1 MRCSGSAEDAL
12 ERTGADDDSGA
23 IRNLAYRCSM
33 ASSDIGLLAATFFGI
48 AIPVLLA
55 LLLPH
60 EHLDSAVLLAIPCG
74 LAAAISSA
82 VLAARDRR
90 RTGKDVNGGVIVA
103 YSALVILGAGLL
115 MLTVAA
121 IAFYRTPLTF

>member
-1 MRCSGSAEDAL
+1 VRRVRGAQHPLQRPGAED
-12 ERTGADDDSGA
+12 DSRA
-23 IRNLAYRCSM
+23 VRNLAYRCSV
-33 ASSDIGLLAATFFGI
+33 ASSDIGLVAATFFGI
-48 AIPVLLA
+48 AVPVMLA

-74 LAAAISSA
+74 LVAAIATA

-90 RTGKDVNGGVIVA
+90 RTGKEVNGGVLVA

>member
-1 MRCSGSAEDAL
+1 
-12 ERTGADDDSGA
+12 
-23 IRNLAYRCSM
+23 M
-33 ASSDIGLLAATFFGI
+33 ASSDIGLLVATFFGI

-82 VLAARDRR
+82 VLAARD
-90 RTGKDVNGGVIVA
+90 GAFVLLCAG
-103 YSALVILGAGLL
+103 ILL
-115 MLTVAA
+115 LTVAA